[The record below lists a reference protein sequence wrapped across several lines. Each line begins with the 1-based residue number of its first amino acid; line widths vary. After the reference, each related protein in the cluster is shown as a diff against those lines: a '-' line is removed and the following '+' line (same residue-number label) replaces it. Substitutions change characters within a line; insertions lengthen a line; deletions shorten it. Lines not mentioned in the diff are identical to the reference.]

1 MEEVGSNV
9 NIEKGAHFNSKVS
22 IGNFLGIGVNFE
34 MNGPVSI
41 GKYVNT
47 WPEVIVYTQ
56 NHSTRR
62 TDIPIQ
68 GQGYDKVE
76 PVVINDDVWL
86 GRRVIILPGVN
97 IGRGCVIGAGSVVS
111 KDIPAYS
118 VVVENPT
125 KVVKVRKDGNNV

>member
-47 WPEVIVYTQ
+47 
-56 NHSTRR
+56 
-62 TDIPIQ
+62 
-68 GQGYDKVE
+68 
-76 PVVINDDVWL
+76 
-86 GRRVIILPGVN
+86 
-97 IGRGCVIGAGSVVS
+97 
-111 KDIPAYS
+111 
-118 VVVENPT
+118 
-125 KVVKVRKDGNNV
+125 